1 MMHILYK
8 TEIQLY
14 AERHS
19 HQLLLLP
26 AGGAVSTQRIQTAQ
40 SINQPPNT
48 TLLQKKHTFK
58 PNEIS
63 EENQCCIRASQVT
76 E

>member
-1 MMHILYK
+1 MHILYM

-14 AERHS
+14 AELHS
-19 HQLLLLP
+19 HQLQLLP

-48 TLLQKKHTFK
+48 TLLQKNTQIK
-58 PNEIS
+58 
-63 EENQCCIRASQVT
+63 A
-76 E
+76 